1 MFLTIVKRC
10 LTWAMEPDP
19 AQLEAL
25 VAIAELGSFEAAA
38 RALHVTP
45 SAVSQRIRA
54 LEQRAGQVL
63 VSRGTPC
70 RPTTAGEP
78 LVRLGRQLR
87 LAYDEARRELAAGAV
102 VDVRVAVNA
111 DSLATW
117 FRGVLATAASWERTA
132 LHLHVEDQAWSQELL
147 RSGEV
152 LAAVTSD
159 PRPVQGCTAEP
170 LGTLRYVAVAAP
182 AVAARRWADRPML
195 EFNDKDALQR
205 GLLERRGLPAPPV
218 VHRVP
223 TSADFAEAVRLGLGW
238 ALLPEPQAAAGL
250 ASGDLVRLGRGDLRV
265 DVPLHWQ
272 RWRLDSE
279 LLGRLT
285 DAVRAAAR
293 EGLRVRAAGG
303 RSPTA

>member
-1 MFLTIVKRC
+1 
-10 LTWAMEPDP
+10 MEPDP
-19 AQLEAL
+19 AQLAAL

-38 RALHVTP
+38 RELHVTA
-45 SAVSQRIRA
+45 SAISQRIRA
-54 LEQRAGQVL
+54 LERTAGQVL

-70 RPTTAGEP
+70 RPTPAGEP

-87 LAYDEARRELAAGAV
+87 LVYDEARRELTTGV
-102 VDVRVAVNA
+102 PVDVRVAVNA

-117 FRGVLATAASWERTA
+117 FRGVLAAAATWELSA
-132 LHLHVEDQAWSQELL
+132 LQLRVEDQAWSQGLL

-159 PRPVQGCTAEP
+159 PEPVQGCTVEP
-170 LGTLRYVAVAAP
+170 LGAMRYVAVAVP
-182 AVAARRWADRPML
+182 ALAAVPWARRPMVVFNEKDR
-195 EFNDKDALQR
+195 LQHD
-205 GLLERRGLPAPPV
+205 LLERRGTSAPAV

-238 ALLPEPQAAAGL
+238 ALLPEAQAAPGL
-250 ASGDLVRLGRGDLRV
+250 ASGELVRLGREHV

-279 LLGRLT
+279 LLGRVT
-285 DAVRAAAR
+285 EAVRSAAR
-293 EGLRVRAAGG
+293 TGLRAVAG
-303 RSPTA
+303 RSPSG